1 MTSQPEPPPT
11 GPSIMEQD
19 PVRLSMA
26 EDSVSDP
33 SAQWAL
39 SLLREET
46 PYQSPPG
53 RKERAW
59 LALPAERL
67 YRPAKLRLAFAVAAL
82 VVCGFCTSA
91 ALAQWPAWLAHAL
104 DSIVPS
110 APSPTP
116 AVPVQGPHHT
126 FGERP
131 ALPSLLPSPAAEP
144 VTMPQ
149 SQTSDETAAVARPK
163 RVTKAASPDDLGLL
177 LDAMRA
183 LRVERNP
190 TRARALLTAYLDR
203 HPKGELAEEALVMLV
218 EAAVAHHD
226 SDATALVARYHKLYP
241 RGVFRGL
248 VEQSATGK
256 GP

>member
-26 EDSVSDP
+26 RRTVSP
-33 SAQWAL
+33 ILLPNGPCRCCARKL
-39 SLLREET
+39 PTSLPQDAKNARGW
-46 PYQSPPG
+46 P
-53 RKERAW
+53 
-59 LALPAERL
+59 LPAERL
-67 YRPAKLRLAFAVAAL
+67 YRPCQVAPRLRSGLLGCVWLLHKRRAGAVARL
-82 VVCGFCTSA
+82 GWRT
-91 ALAQWPAWLAHAL
+91 L
-104 DSIVPS
+104 SIASFPVRR
-110 APSPTP
+110 APPQQF
-116 AVPVQGPHHT
+116 PVQGPHHT

-190 TRARALLTAYLDR
+190 TRARAC
-203 HPKGELAEEALVMLV
+203 
-218 EAAVAHHD
+218 
-226 SDATALVARYHKLYP
+226 
-241 RGVFRGL
+241 
-248 VEQSATGK
+248 
-256 GP
+256 

>member
-1 MTSQPEPPPT
+1 MTSRQEPPPT
-11 GPSIMEQD
+11 GPPILEQD

-26 EDSVSDP
+26 EDSVSDA

-39 SLLREET
+39 SLLRETT

-59 LALPAERL
+59 LAQPAERL

-104 DSIVPS
+104 DSIVPG
-110 APSPTP
+110 APSATP
-116 AVPVQGPHHT
+116 AAPAQGPRHAL
-126 FGERP
+126 GERP
-131 ALPSLLPSPAAEP
+131 ALPSLLPPPAADP
-144 VTMPQ
+144 VVLPQ
-149 SQTSDETAAVARPK
+149 PQIADETASVARPK
-163 RVTKAASPDDLGLL
+163 RATKAASPEGLGLL

-183 LRVERNP
+183 LRVEQNP
-190 TRARALLTAYLDR
+190 ARARALLTAYLDR
-203 HPKGELAEEALVMLV
+203 HPKGELSEEALVMLV

-226 SDATALVARYHKLYP
+226 SDAQSLVARYYKLYP

-248 VEQSATGK
+248 VEQSAGSK

>member
-1 MTSQPEPPPT
+1 MTSPQEPPPT

-33 SAQWAL
+33 SAKWAL
-39 SLLREET
+39 SLLRETT

-59 LALPAERL
+59 LALPAERP
-67 YRPAKLRLAFAVAAL
+67 YRSAKLRLAFAAVAL

-116 AVPVQGPHHT
+116 AAPAQGPRHAL
-126 FGERP
+126 GERP
-131 ALPSLLPSPAAEP
+131 ALPGLPQTATEP
-144 VTMPQ
+144 VVPPQ
-149 SQTSDETAAVARPK
+149 PQIADETASVARPK
-163 RVTKAASPDDLGLL
+163 RVTKAASPDGLGLL

-183 LRVERNP
+183 LRVEQNP
-190 TRARALLTAYLDR
+190 ARARVLLTTYLDR
-203 HPKGELAEEALVMLV
+203 HPKGELSEEALVMLV

-226 SDATALVARYHKLYP
+226 SDASALVARYHRLYP

-248 VEQSATGK
+248 VEQSATRK
-256 GP
+256 SP